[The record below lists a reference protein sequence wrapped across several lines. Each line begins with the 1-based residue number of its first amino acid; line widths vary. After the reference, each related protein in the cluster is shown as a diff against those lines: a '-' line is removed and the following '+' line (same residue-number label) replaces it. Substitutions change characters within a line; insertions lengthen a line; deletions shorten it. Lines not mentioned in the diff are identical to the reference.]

1 MFLCKNI
8 VFSLLSFIKMH
19 SLSHCAIPRVVAHSI
34 VISTVAKRSG
44 EIYSEKSS
52 LLPFEHL

>member
-8 VFSLLSFIKMH
+8 VFSLLSFIEMH
-19 SLSHCAIPRVVAHSI
+19 SLSHCTIPRVVVHSI

-44 EIYSEKSS
+44 EIYSEQSS
-52 LLPFEHL
+52 LLLF